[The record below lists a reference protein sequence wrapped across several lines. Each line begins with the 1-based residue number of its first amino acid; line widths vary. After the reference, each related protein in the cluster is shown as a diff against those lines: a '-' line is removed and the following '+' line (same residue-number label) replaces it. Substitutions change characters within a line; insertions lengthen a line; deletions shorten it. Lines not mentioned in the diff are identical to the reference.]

1 MPNCKDQWLLKWIPR
16 FCQVLVK
23 KATTTPRIPKLYTL
37 LKTVIQIS
45 SKHLYFEQS
54 SLISKISRTGM
65 EVDSGNNVI
74 EADTER
80 RNTFNMLL
88 TFLKDLIGKSEEF

>member
-1 MPNCKDQWLLKWIPR
+1 
-16 FCQVLVK
+16 
-23 KATTTPRIPKLYTL
+23 
-37 LKTVIQIS
+37 
-45 SKHLYFEQS
+45 
-54 SLISKISRTGM
+54 M